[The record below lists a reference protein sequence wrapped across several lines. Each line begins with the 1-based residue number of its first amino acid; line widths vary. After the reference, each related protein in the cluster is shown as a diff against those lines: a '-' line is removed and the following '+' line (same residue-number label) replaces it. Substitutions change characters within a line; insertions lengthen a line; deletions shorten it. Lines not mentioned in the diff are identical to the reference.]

1 MTFLSRTQQ
10 RIRVRDRVIGP
21 GEKIFLTAEI
31 GSAHM
36 GSVEHAKTM
45 IRGAAEAGCDG
56 CDIFNYSSGEIFYFN
71 HIRAGEDTYPGEF
84 TLAKMC
90 REIDELNF
98 TYRQWEEL
106 FRYAEQC
113 GIILYLTPLDPVAMK
128 MTGDLGSPM
137 ININSD
143 DINNILL
150 LEEAAKLKVP
160 VTFHNINATFAEVE
174 ACIRTL
180 KDNGVE
186 DIIALHSTQESG
198 SPEYLYS
205 SANLEVINTYRQAF
219 GDMGVMAGCVEH
231 TTSDF
236 LIYAVAALRP
246 VLISKHIYL
255 PDKSIHDVPISVD
268 CAHYAEMVKRVRYVE
283 MALGNGHSQ
292 RLYTRG
298 KDPARAGRNR
308 SKVLVAARDIP
319 AGKVIDRGDL
329 IAKRPGHLGGLNP
342 WMARQLLGA
351 TAREAIKMNTIL
363 QLDHFEKFPPVDYKF
378 PELELVEIDRDNIR
392 A

>member
-231 TTSDF
+231 TTSNARRSRTSDSSSRRISTASASSAAASTTTGVSTTTPPPPAISGADGSVSSTDRTV
-236 LIYAVAALRP
+236 LIGSRDSSPAVAGNPTNAPQTTAKNLFCIPSSFLLRRHP
-246 VLISKHIYL
+246 DECVAVRRRVFRLGLKRAVEFEL
-255 PDKSIHDVPISVD
+255 PQVDVPF
-268 CAHYAEMVKRVRYVE
+268 
-283 MALGNGHSQ
+283 
-292 RLYTRG
+292 
-298 KDPARAGRNR
+298 
-308 SKVLVAARDIP
+308 AA
-319 AGKVIDRGDL
+319 
-329 IAKRPGHLGGLNP
+329 
-342 WMARQLLGA
+342 
-351 TAREAIKMNTIL
+351 T
-363 QLDHFEKFPPVDYKF
+363 
-378 PELELVEIDRDNIR
+378 
-392 A
+392 